1 MIESSAERIARDI
14 EGLAEFT
21 ATPGM
26 GMTRFSFSEEDR
38 KTREFIKERMK
49 EAGLTIF
56 EDGAGNLFGRREGK
70 QADAPAIMV
79 GSHFDSVKNGGNFDG
94 PAGVVM
100 ALEIARLL
108 HENKVETELPIEF
121 AALVEEEG
129 GRFGGGLFGSR
140 AMIGQVSPEELDS
153 SRDRDGISLG
163 EAMTGAGFDP
173 GRLEEAVRPE
183 GSLRAFMEMHIEQ
196 GPVLESEG
204 IDLGIV
210 RTIVGIHQKEVEILG
225 RADHSGT
232 TPMDMRKNALAAA
245 AKAVLFLDEAARA
258 AGAGTVGTVGKM
270 EVYPGGTNIVP
281 GRALFTVDIRS
292 SEKEKLESLVTA
304 FEKFLMKLGEEE
316 GVEIS
321 MTEKLRVDPVKM
333 SEKLC
338 ALFLA
343 EAEKRGYSSK
353 RMQSGA
359 GHDAMMMASVA
370 ETGLVFVPSRGGR
383 SHCPEEWT
391 DCTQI
396 KKGVD
401 VVLGVLLTLVQG
413 ETE

>member
-38 KTREFIKERMK
+38 KTREFIKERMR

-70 QADAPAIMV
+70 QADAPPIMV

-140 AMIGQVSPEELDS
+140 AMTGQVSLTELDT

-163 EAMTGAGFDP
+163 EAMKSAGFDP

-232 TPMDMRKNALAAA
+232 TPMDMRKNALTTAS
-245 AKAVLFLDEAARA
+245 KAVLFLDEAARA

-338 ALFLA
+338 ALFLP

-353 RMQSGA
+353 RLQSGA

-391 DCTQI
+391 DCAQI

-401 VVLGVLLTLVQG
+401 VVLGVLLTLAQG

>member
-140 AMIGQVSPEELDS
+140 AMTGQVSPEELDS

-163 EAMTGAGFDP
+163 EAMSRAGFDP

-304 FEKFLMKLGEEE
+304 FEKFLMKLGKEE

-333 SEKLC
+333 SVKLC

-391 DCTQI
+391 DCAQI

-401 VVLGVLLTLVQG
+401 VVLGVLLTLAQG

>member
-26 GMTRFSFSEEDR
+26 GMTRFSFSEEAR
-38 KTREFIKERMK
+38 KTREFIKERMR

-70 QADAPAIMV
+70 QADAPPIMV

-108 HENKVETELPIEF
+108 HENKIETELPIEF

-140 AMIGQVSPEELDS
+140 AMTGQVSPEELS
-153 SRDRDGISLG
+153 SRDRDGISMG
-163 EAMTGAGFDP
+163 EAMSRAGFDP

-304 FEKFLMKLGEEE
+304 FEKFLTKLGEEE

-321 MTEKLRVDPVKM
+321 VTEKLRVDPVKM

-391 DCTQI
+391 DCAQI

-401 VVLGVLLTLVQG
+401 VILGVLLTLAQG
-413 ETE
+413 EGE

>member
-38 KTREFIKERMK
+38 KTREFIKERMR

-70 QADAPAIMV
+70 QADAPPIMV

-108 HENKVETELPIEF
+108 HENKIETELPIEF

-140 AMIGQVSPEELDS
+140 AMTGQVSPEELDS

-163 EAMTGAGFDP
+163 EAMSRAGFDP

-304 FEKFLMKLGEEE
+304 FEKFLTKLGEEE

-321 MTEKLRVDPVKM
+321 VTEKLRVDPVKM

-391 DCTQI
+391 DCAQI

-401 VVLGVLLTLVQG
+401 VILGVLLTLAHG
-413 ETE
+413 EGE

>member
-140 AMIGQVSPEELDS
+140 AMTGQVSPDELDS

-173 GRLEEAVRPE
+173 GRMEEAVRPE

-232 TPMDMRKNALAAA
+232 TPMDMRKNTLAAA

-391 DCTQI
+391 DCAQI

-401 VVLGVLLTLVQG
+401 VVLGVLLTLAQG